1 VNGGVGYA
9 AVLPYDFLLRPIS
22 YIMRAPLQ
30 SIKGVMV
37 KSIINWR
44 SAISILAMGFI
55 LSSCGVS
62 QQVTETQ
69 KLSAAADAPY
79 KNVLVIFLAKSF
91 DSRRYLETE
100 IVKKLAEQGTKAVRS
115 TSMMDSKVPMTR
127 QTFQA
132 MVDEIGADA
141 VLVTQLAAL
150 QTKGTVV
157 NMNPQSTYNFRPTY
171 YYNVWSVELTEY
183 VAPQAVD
190 YDHELSLA
198 TQLYSVQAKDVVW
211 AMESNSNIHQAFDK
225 GPDYSI
231 FVKEA
236 GAIVTQM
243 LRGGLI
249 AK

>member
-1 VNGGVGYA
+1 
-9 AVLPYDFLLRPIS
+9 
-22 YIMRAPLQ
+22 
-30 SIKGVMV
+30 
-37 KSIINWR
+37 
-44 SAISILAMGFI
+44 
-55 LSSCGVS
+55 
-62 QQVTETQ
+62 
-69 KLSAAADAPY
+69 
-79 KNVLVIFLAKSF
+79 
-91 DSRRYLETE
+91 
-100 IVKKLAEQGTKAVRS
+100 
-115 TSMMDSKVPMTR
+115 
-127 QTFQA
+127 
-132 MVDEIGADA
+132 
-141 VLVTQLAAL
+141 
-150 QTKGTVV
+150 
-157 NMNPQSTYNFRPTY
+157 MNPQSTYNFRPTY